1 MSNTLAVKKSPIAG
15 RGCFSLV
22 PHRRGKKI
30 AAFAGELVKGKRN
43 ILARLDDSG
52 VTRVVWLSET
62 VAIDTA
68 VGGDATAYIN
78 HSCEPNA
85 YMRTAAGQHVL
96 IFALRDI
103 EPGEEI
109 TIDYRDPHHPAG
121 GECRCGAPNCRSAR

>member
-1 MSNTLAVKKSPIAG
+1 MSNTLVARKSPIAG
-15 RGCFSLV
+15 RGCFTLA
-22 PHRRGKKI
+22 PQQRGKKI

-52 VTRVVWLSET
+52 VNRVVWLNDQL
-62 VAIDTA
+62 AIDTA

-78 HSCEPNA
+78 HSCAPNA
-85 YMRTAAGQHVL
+85 YMRSAAGNRVL

-103 EPGEEI
+103 EAGEEI
-109 TIDYRDPHHPAG
+109 TVDYRDPDHPAG